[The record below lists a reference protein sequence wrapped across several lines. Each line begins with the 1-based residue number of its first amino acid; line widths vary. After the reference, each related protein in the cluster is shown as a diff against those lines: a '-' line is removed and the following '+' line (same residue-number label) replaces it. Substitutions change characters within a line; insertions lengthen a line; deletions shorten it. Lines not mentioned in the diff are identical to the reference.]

1 MFLRVLALHMPRDVP
16 GPRGTVVAPLHRTTE
31 GPLSRVFPHM
41 RRQMRRLRRSVRASL
56 PRALRTR
63 GTSMLSRM
71 LCNRNEEKTQ
81 GEDEEVEQ
89 KAERGRR
96 TLKGFSPVWVRMCRL
111 RCPEPL
117 AA

>member
-1 MFLRVLALHMPRDVP
+1 
-16 GPRGTVVAPLHRTTE
+16 
-31 GPLSRVFPHM
+31 
-41 RRQMRRLRRSVRASL
+41 
-56 PRALRTR
+56 
-63 GTSMLSRM
+63 MLSRM
-71 LCNRNEEKTQ
+71 LCNRNEEKTK